1 MPISMLKTY
10 DTDWKRNGQ
19 GIDGTANFAIF
30 RLFKGNKSGLLF
42 GANWKRN
49 T

>member
-19 GIDGTANFAIF
+19 GIHVDGTLQTLLFFAYSRAINPDH
-30 RLFKGNKSGLLF
+30 LFKSDQ
-42 GANWKRN
+42 